1 MLLPDFPVPDLRREL
16 EKLGFHRFFET
27 TDSVK
32 HTVSGPKGDLDVMII
47 ALRAPADGPIGD
59 SGLVVSDGETSRST

>member
-1 MLLPDFPVPDLRREL
+1 MPDLKREL

-32 HTVSGPKGDLDVMII
+32 HRVSGPKGSLDVMII
-47 ALRAPADGPIGD
+47 ALRAPPTA
-59 SGLVVSDGETSRST
+59 RSATPAS